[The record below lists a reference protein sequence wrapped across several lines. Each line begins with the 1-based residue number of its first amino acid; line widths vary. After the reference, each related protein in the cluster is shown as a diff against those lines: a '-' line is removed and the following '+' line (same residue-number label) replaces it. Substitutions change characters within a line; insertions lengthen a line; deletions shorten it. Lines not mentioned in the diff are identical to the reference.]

1 MAETPVMQVLSCNR
15 EEKKRL
21 HMNSKFKSS
30 MRKHHQISTVHND
43 YNRVISIAIIRERK
57 LNKLMH

>member
-1 MAETPVMQVLSCNR
+1 VAETPVMQVLSCNR
-15 EEKKRL
+15 EEKKLL

-30 MRKHHQISTVHND
+30 MRKHHQISTVHDD